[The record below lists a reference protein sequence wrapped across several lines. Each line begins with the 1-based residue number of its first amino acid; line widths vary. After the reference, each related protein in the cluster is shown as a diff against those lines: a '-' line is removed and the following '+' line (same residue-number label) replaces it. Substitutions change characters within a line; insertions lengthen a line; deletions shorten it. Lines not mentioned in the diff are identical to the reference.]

1 MQIRN
6 EANSV
11 LIDTVNNLYKKNL
24 ELVHGKLPSIMNI
37 NSLNNKPNQIT
48 NNIINS
54 NATVNNL
61 PVSNHKNVYYNTNTS
76 SSTSTLTSSSITI
89 PNISSKPN
97 VSSTQSSNN
106 NKIFK
111 IVDNSSKLN

>member
-6 EANSV
+6 ETNLV
-11 LIDTVNNLYKKNL
+11 LLETINNLYKKDL
-24 ELVHGKLPSIMNI
+24 DFLIGKIPSITNI